1 MKTIL
6 AVIIASIAFP
16 LISAETQVS
25 VAPLDIHIEISA
37 SYIRENTVFR
47 YFVQYSKCN

>member
-37 SYIRENTVFR
+37 SLYQRKYGIQVFCTVF
-47 YFVQYSKCN
+47 